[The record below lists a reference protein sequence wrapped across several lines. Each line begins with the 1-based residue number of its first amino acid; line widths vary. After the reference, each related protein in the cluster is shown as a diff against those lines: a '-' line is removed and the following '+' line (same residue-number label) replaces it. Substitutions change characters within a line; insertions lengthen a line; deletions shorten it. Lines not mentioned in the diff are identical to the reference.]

1 VSSLGRGGALALAA
15 AAALSAWLALRDLEV
30 PGLYY
35 DEAIQALPAAE
46 YLREGGRPL
55 QIPGAKSVWL
65 GGGWFPVLTQ
75 PYMGALKS
83 QLLIPVF
90 AAFGPSAGVLRA
102 TTFAWGL
109 LGCLLAALFAGR
121 LLGAPV
127 AVATFALLALD
138 PAFLFVSRH
147 DWGSFALGLALR
159 CGGYWLAAVG
169 LERGSRAWLGAAGLA
184 LGLGVY
190 NKIDLAPALAAA
202 ILALALCDPRGAARA
217 LRGRGG
223 AFAAFAAGLALGAA
237 PLAAAGLGGAAAVGG
252 VAGELR
258 LADELAEKLSTW
270 RSLLDG
276 SYFHRLM
283 LAGGSFEALPRVE
296 GAATGL
302 FGPALAASA
311 LFLAWRLARARPW
324 QRRERAL
331 AFALAALA
339 LSSAALLLLPRA
351 VRIHHALN
359 VLPFPQIVVAAACVE
374 LWRLGA
380 SAGGAASRPALRALA
395 AAGLAAV
402 LAGQV
407 LVDLQTRAEIRASGG
422 RGRWSDALGAFAREL
437 AAEPGVTVV
446 SLDWGFDA
454 PLRLLAPE
462 LESREPFW
470 SLLGPAAV
478 GTRLAGTP
486 QTVYLVQD
494 PRYRV
499 FPLGQELLAAAARLP
514 PGTASVRAHADH
526 AGDTAFLSVRI
537 ARPHRL
543 VYRGRLEVELE

>member
-1 VSSLGRGGALALAA
+1 
-15 AAALSAWLALRDLEV
+15 
-30 PGLYY
+30 
-35 DEAIQALPAAE
+35 
-46 YLREGGRPL
+46 
-55 QIPGAKSVWL
+55 
-65 GGGWFPVLTQ
+65 
-75 PYMGALKS
+75 
-83 QLLIPVF
+83 
-90 AAFGPSAGVLRA
+90 
-102 TTFAWGL
+102 
-109 LGCLLAALFAGR
+109 
-121 LLGAPV
+121 
-127 AVATFALLALD
+127 
-138 PAFLFVSRH
+138 
-147 DWGSFALGLALR
+147 
-159 CGGYWLAAVG
+159 
-169 LERGSRAWLGAAGLA
+169 
-184 LGLGVY
+184 
-190 NKIDLAPALAAA
+190 
-202 ILALALCDPRGAARA
+202 
-217 LRGRGG
+217 
-223 AFAAFAAGLALGAA
+223 
-237 PLAAAGLGGAAAVGG
+237 
-252 VAGELR
+252 
-258 LADELAEKLSTW
+258 
-270 RSLLDG
+270 
-276 SYFHRLM
+276 
-283 LAGGSFEALPRVE
+283 VE